1 MGMCQGGVVTDD
13 LTLRRLDAEEGR
25 KLLLLGDVR
34 TIKAGGADTG
44 GELTV
49 LEQVVAPGAASAL
62 HRHAY
67 QEVFYLLEGELEFTG
82 LENGERV
89 TFAVSAGGTVH
100 AASGIAH
107 GYRNAGDAP
116 ARFLAIIQPSGADG
130 FFEEVGVWLD
140 EGRPPAGQ
148 AEPPLEVVR
157 EAAARHGIEFLPGP

>member
-1 MGMCQGGVVTDD
+1 VTED
-13 LTLRRLDAEEGR
+13 LPLRRLGADEGR
-25 KLLLLGDVR
+25 KLVLLGDLR

-82 LENGERV
+82 VENGERV
-89 TFAVSAGGTVH
+89 TFPVDAGGTVH
-100 AASGIAH
+100 AASGVAH
-107 GYRNAGDAP
+107 GYRNTGIVP
-116 ARFLAIIQPSGADG
+116 ARFLAIIQPSGADR

-140 EGRPPAGQ
+140 EAGQPPADE
-148 AEPPLEVVR
+148 AEPSVEAVR

>member
-1 MGMCQGGVVTDD
+1 VTDD
-13 LTLRRLDAEEGR
+13 LALRRLGADEGR

-49 LEQVVAPGAASAL
+49 LEQVVAPGSGSAL

-67 QEVFYLLEGELEFTG
+67 QELFYLLEGELEFTG
-82 LENGERV
+82 LEHGERV
-89 TFAVSAGGTVH
+89 TFAVAAGGTVH
-100 AASGIAH
+100 AAPGVAH
-107 GYRNAGDAP
+107 GYRNAGTVP
-116 ARFLAIIQPSGADG
+116 ARFLAIIQPSGADD

-140 EGRPPAGQ
+140 EEGRAPADA
-148 AEPPLEVVR
+148 AEPSLDAVR

>member
-1 MGMCQGGVVTDD
+1 MTDD
-13 LTLRRLDAEEGR
+13 LALRRLGADEGR

-34 TIKAGGADTG
+34 TIKAGGTDTG

-49 LEQVVAPGAASAL
+49 LEQVVAPGASFAL

-89 TFAVSAGGTVH
+89 TFAVAAGGTVH
-100 AASGIAH
+100 AASGVAH
-107 GYRNAGDAP
+107 GYRNAGEAP

-140 EGRPPAGQ
+140 EAGRPPAGR
-148 AEPPLEVVR
+148 AEPSLELVR
-157 EAAARHGIEFLPGP
+157 EAAARHGVEFLSGA

>member
-1 MGMCQGGVVTDD
+1 MWQGGVVTDD
-13 LTLRRLDAEEGR
+13 LTLRRLGADEGR

-34 TIKAGGADTG
+34 TIKAGASDTG

-82 LENGERV
+82 LDNGERV
-89 TFAVSAGGTVH
+89 TFAVVAGGTVH
-100 AASGIAH
+100 AAPGAPH
-107 GYRNAGDAP
+107 GYRNTGTAP

-140 EGRPPAGQ
+140 EGRAPAEQ
-148 AEPPLEVVR
+148 AEPSPER
-157 EAAARHGIEFLPGP
+157 IRAAAARHGIEFLPGP

>member
-1 MGMCQGGVVTDD
+1 MGICQGGVVTDG
-13 LTLRRLDAEEGR
+13 LTLRRLGPDEGR

-89 TFAVSAGGTVH
+89 TFAVAAGGTVH
-100 AASGIAH
+100 ASPGAPH
-107 GYRNAGDAP
+107 GYRNAGRAP

-140 EGRPPAGQ
+140 EGRPPADE
-148 AEPPLEVVR
+148 AEPSLELVR